1 MGIMST
7 GAIYKGF
14 VLGKEGQPGRL
25 FSNQYGIYIT
35 GEGVYDTPERDDE
48 MVYIPGR
55 NGALYRNKGTFKNI
69 EVTYHCGMVGDAQ
82 TDFASGISAFRNALL
97 LRDDIY
103 LPLYDDYNTDEYR
116 MAVYRR
122 GLEVTPVAYGQ
133 AGEFDITFECKPQRF
148 LKSGDTERTVVT
160 SGALFT
166 NPTGWNALPII
177 KFKMTGTSGTIT
189 LGDNGECGVI
199 TINGA
204 PLNTE
209 IIVDCEVGEAY
220 TGYVGHPTA
229 SMNQYVDLGAK
240 IPYFD
245 GGSVRFT
252 FTSNITNIKVRPR
265 WWRI

>member
-14 VLGKEGQPGRL
+14 VIGTEGQPGRL
-25 FSNQYGIYIT
+25 YSTYYGVYIT
-35 GEGVYDTPERDDE
+35 GEGVYNTPERDDE

-69 EVTYHCGMVGDAQ
+69 EVTYHCGMVGDTQ

-97 LRDDIY
+97 LRDHY
-103 LPLYDDYNTDEYR
+103 LPLYDDYNTEEYR

-122 GLEVTPVAYGQ
+122 GLEVNPVAYGQ
-133 AGEFDITFECKPQRF
+133 AGEFDITFDCKPQRF
-148 LKSGDTERTVVT
+148 LKSGDTELTRSS
-160 SGALFT
+160 SGQLVT
-166 NPTGWNALPII
+166 NPTRWNASPII
-177 KFKMTGTSGTIT
+177 KFKMTGATGTIT
-189 LGDNGECGVI
+189 LGDNGVRGVI

-220 TGYVGHPTA
+220 IGYVGQPTA

-240 IPYFD
+240 LPYLG
-245 GGSVRFT
+245 GGSTRIT
-252 FTSNITNIKVRPR
+252 YTSNVTNLKVTPR